1 MDLGDEEMK
10 YTLIVEAYH
19 PSNNMTI
26 QCHDKE
32 DLAHYASEVIKLG
45 YKTVTAKIEEE

>member
-1 MDLGDEEMK
+1 MK

-26 QCHDKE
+26 QCYDKE
-32 DLAHYASEVIKLG
+32 DLARYASQVIKQG
-45 YKTVTAKIEEE
+45 YKTVTAKIEEEVTE